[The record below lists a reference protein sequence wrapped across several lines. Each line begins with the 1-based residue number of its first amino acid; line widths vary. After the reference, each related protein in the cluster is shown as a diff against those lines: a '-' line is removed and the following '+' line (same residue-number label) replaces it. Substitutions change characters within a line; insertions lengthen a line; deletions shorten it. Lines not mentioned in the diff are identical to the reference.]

1 MSHRKARGSLPLTQA
16 PKQRAAVILAAG
28 KGTRMKS
35 ALPKVMHE
43 VGGRPMMDW
52 SLALAR
58 DVGCGRIVAV
68 VHPSQDV
75 LIAHLKAHH
84 PDVEIAFQDPPQG
97 TGHAVRCAQDALK
110 GFGGEMAVLY
120 GDSPLVPAGVI
131 DELFAGVAGGAALG
145 VLGFEAAEPGL
156 YGRLITNPAG
166 DLEAIV
172 EAREA
177 TAEQLRVR
185 ICNSGVM
192 AGRAEE
198 IFRLLQKITN
208 ANAKGEY
215 YLTDLVGLARA
226 VGGRCALVTAGE
238 DDLIGCDSKSDLA
251 EAEGIFQ
258 ARRRKALMEGGVTL
272 VAPETVF
279 FAHDTQVAADV
290 VVEPH
295 VVFAPGVSVAAG
307 ARIRAFSHL
316 EGAVVGADCEI
327 GPYARLRPGTV
338 LAAGVKIG
346 NFVETKNTA
355 MGAGARANH
364 LAYLGDGTIG
374 AGANIG
380 AGTIFCN
387 YDGFLKH
394 KTNIGAGAFVGSN
407 SALVAPVSIGD
418 GAYVGSG
425 SVITKDVPGDALAV
439 ARAPQMTHEGWAK
452 AFRTRKAARKAARGK
467 KG

>member
-1 MSHRKARGSLPLTQA
+1 MTQA

-43 VGGRPMMDW
+43 VGGRPMMGW
-52 SLALAR
+52 SIALAR
-58 DVGCGRIVAV
+58 EVGCARIVAV

-84 PDVEIAFQDPPQG
+84 PDVGIAFQDPPQG
-97 TGHAVRCAQDALK
+97 TGHAVRCAEEALA
-110 GFGGEMAVLY
+110 GFEGELAVLY
-120 GDSPLVPAGVI
+120 GDSPLVPAPVI
-131 DELFAGVAGGAALG
+131 EDLFGKVAGGAALG
-145 VLGFEAAEPGL
+145 VLGFEAADPGL
-156 YGRLITNPAG
+156 YGRLITNAAG
-166 DLEAIV
+166 DLKAIV

-177 TAEQLRVR
+177 TPEQLRVR

-192 AGRAEE
+192 AGRAKDM
-198 IFRLLQKITN
+198 FRLLQKITN
-208 ANAKGEY
+208 VNVKGEF

-226 VGGRCALVTAGE
+226 EGGRCALVTASE
-238 DDLIGCDSKSDLA
+238 DDLIGCDSKPDLA

-258 ARRRKALMEGGVTL
+258 ARRRIALMEAGVTL

-279 FAHDTQVAADV
+279 FAHDTALAADV

-295 VVFAPGVSVAAG
+295 VVFAPGVTVAAG

-316 EGAVVGADCEI
+316 EGAVVGEDCEI

-338 LAAGVKIG
+338 LGRGAKVG

-355 MGAGARANH
+355 MGDGAKANH
-364 LAYLGDGTIG
+364 LAYLGDGSIG

-394 KTNIGAGAFVGSN
+394 QTNIGAGAFVGSN

-439 ARAPQMTHEGWAK
+439 ARAPQMTREGWAK
-452 AFRTRKAARKAARGK
+452 IFRTKKAAEKAAKGK

>member
-1 MSHRKARGSLPLTQA
+1 MTTASA
-16 PKQRAAVILAAG
+16 QRAAVILAAG

-35 ALPKVMHE
+35 ALPKVMHA
-43 VGGRPMMDW
+43 VGGRPMVDW

-58 DVGCGRIVAV
+58 DAGCSRIVVV

-75 LIAHLKAHH
+75 LIAHLKANH
-84 PDVEIAFQDPPQG
+84 PGAAIAFQDPPMG
-97 TGHAVRCAQDALK
+97 TGHAVRCAQEALK
-110 GFGGEMAVLY
+110 GFEGELAVLY
-120 GDSPLVPAGVI
+120 GDSPLVPVSVIEALFGQVAAG
-131 DELFAGVAGGAALG
+131 AKLG

-156 YGRLITNPAG
+156 YGRLITNVAG

-177 TAEQLRVR
+177 TPEQLKVR

-192 AGRAEE
+192 AGSAKDM
-198 IFRLLQKITN
+198 FRLLQKITN
-208 ANAKGEY
+208 QNAKGEY

-226 VGGRCALVTAGE
+226 EGGRCALVTATE

-251 EAEGIFQ
+251 EAEAIFQ
-258 ARRRKALMEGGVTL
+258 ARRRQALMDGGVTL

-279 FAHDTQVAADV
+279 FAHDTEIAADV
-290 VVEPH
+290 LIEPH
-295 VVFAPGVSVAAG
+295 VVFGPGVKIAGG

-316 EGAVVGADCEI
+316 EGAVVGAECEI

-338 LAAGVKIG
+338 LSKGVKIG
-346 NFVETKNTA
+346 NFVETKNTE
-355 MGAGARANH
+355 MGEGAKANH
-364 LAYLGDGTIG
+364 LAYLGDGRIG
-374 AGANIG
+374 AQANIG

-387 YDGFLKH
+387 YDGFEKH
-394 KTNIGAGAFVGSN
+394 QTKIGEGAFVGSN
-407 SALVAPVSIGD
+407 SAIVAPVSIGD

-425 SVITKDVPGDALAV
+425 SVITKDVPDDALAV
-439 ARAPQMTHEGWAK
+439 ARGHQMTREGWAK
-452 AFRTRKAARKAARGK
+452 TFRTRKASEKASKKK